1 MYGTTVATG
10 EFAAAPSSSNF
21 VPIDIFSDNELL
33 VRDDVSFGN
42 GFTEEDIDIT
52 KFIDRLFSQGE
63 TQNENIDID
72 TYTNEG
78 RNAKK
83 QNIGES
89 VMQPKIN
96 DKKER
101 RLSGTIAIMKETLDR
116 LVATVEN
123 SKSKSSVTSTRTNFP
138 RCSILE
144 VLADVITLP
153 GVDEKSDLYI
163 FATELFEKRIKREVY
178 TGFES
183 QAAKL
188 CWLQHHFNKQSK

>member
-1 MYGTTVATG
+1 M
-10 EFAAAPSSSNF
+10 
-21 VPIDIFSDNELL
+21 
-33 VRDDVSFGN
+33 SFGN
-42 GFTEEDIDIT
+42 RFTEEDIDIT
-52 KFIDRLFSQGE
+52 KSIDRLFSQGD

-101 RLSGTIAIMKETLDR
+101 RLSGTTVIMKETLDR

-138 RCSILE
+138 GCSILE
-144 VLADVITLP
+144 VLADVITMP

-183 QAAKL
+183 QAANL
-188 CWLQHHFNKQSK
+188 RWLQHHFNKQSK